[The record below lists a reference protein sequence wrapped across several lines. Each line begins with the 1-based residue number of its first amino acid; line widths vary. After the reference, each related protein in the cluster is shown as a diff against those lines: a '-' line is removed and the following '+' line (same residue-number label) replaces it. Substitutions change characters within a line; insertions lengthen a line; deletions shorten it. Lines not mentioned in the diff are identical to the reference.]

1 MESDTMILLLITISL
16 IVVVI
21 YNQFINCDKEK
32 VRSYDKKEFAKYNKE
47 EFAKYNKE
55 EFAKYNK
62 EEIRRRYNNENFKNI
77 NNSKRVSV
85 MTDTLG
91 NNSINKK
98 DLYKYNKIYRKNI
111 CLDSKN
117 KKKYKKKIEIVEN
130 EIDSLDNLL
139 NNNIE
144 NDMKSLNNIDN
155 NTLSDIETFVK

>member
-1 MESDTMILLLITISL
+1 MILLLITISL
-16 IVVVI
+16 IVVII
-21 YNQFINCDKEK
+21 YNQFMNCDN
-32 VRSYDKKEFAKYNKE
+32 KKNIKYNKE
-47 EFAKYNKE
+47 EFNSV
-55 EFAKYNK
+55 
-62 EEIRRRYNNENFKNI
+62 

-85 MTDTLG
+85 MTDSLG
-91 NNSINKK
+91 DNTINKK

-111 CLDSKN
+111 CLDNKN

-139 NNNIE
+139 NNNE

>member
-1 MESDTMILLLITISL
+1 MILLLITISL

-32 VRSYDKKEFAKYNKE
+32 VKSYDNEKVKK
-47 EFAKYNKE
+47 
-55 EFAKYNK
+55 
-62 EEIRRRYNNENFKNI
+62 RYSNENFRNI

-85 MTDTLG
+85 MTDSLG

-111 CLDSKN
+111 CLD
-117 KKKYKKKIEIVEN
+117 KKKYKNKIEIVEN
-130 EIDSLDNLL
+130 DIDSLDNLL
-139 NNNIE
+139 NNNE

>member
-16 IVVVI
+16 IVVVV

-32 VRSYDKKEFAKYNKE
+32 VKRKYS
-47 EFAKYNKE
+47 
-55 EFAKYNK
+55 
-62 EEIRRRYNNENFKNI
+62 NENFRNI

-85 MTDTLG
+85 MTDSLG
-91 NNSINKK
+91 DNSINKK

-111 CLDSKN
+111 CLDNKN

-139 NNNIE
+139 NNND

>member
-21 YNQFINCDKEK
+21 YNQFINCDKKKVNDYDNEK
-32 VRSYDKKEFAKYNKE
+32 IKK
-47 EFAKYNKE
+47 
-55 EFAKYNK
+55 
-62 EEIRRRYNNENFKNI
+62 RYSNENFKNI

-85 MTDTLG
+85 MTDSLG

-111 CLDSKN
+111 CLDNKN
-117 KKKYKKKIEIVEN
+117 KKKYKNKIEIIEN
-130 EIDSLDNLL
+130 DIDSLDNLL
-139 NNNIE
+139 NNNE

>member
-16 IVVVI
+16 IVLVA
-21 YNQFINCDKEK
+21 YNQFIKCDNVSASTSVDYNENYNEK
-32 VRSYDKKEFAKYNKE
+32 FKNTANDKK
-47 EFAKYNKE
+47 
-55 EFAKYNK
+55 
-62 EEIRRRYNNENFKNI
+62 ID
-77 NNSKRVSV
+77 KRISV
-85 MTDTLG
+85 MTE
-91 NNSINKK
+91 SINKK

-111 CLDSKN
+111 CLDNKN

-139 NNNIE
+139 NND